1 MSCRRTRKLL
11 RRAARGDVADE
22 ARRHIESCPA
32 CATEARAHLLLRLG
46 SERDRGALVRPGFE
60 QRLRARLLAEPA
72 VARSSTWNGGF
83 ERLVRPALAAAAAL
97 VLVCAGLY
105 VQVAAPQGGGDLAS
119 LLETDPVFNSIL
131 TVDPDAM
138 FADPQIAPATDEP

>member
-1 MSCRRTRKLL
+1 MNCRRTRKLL
-11 RRAARGDVADE
+11 RRAAGGEIADE
-22 ARRHIESCPA
+22 ARRHVESCPA
-32 CATEARAHLLLRLG
+32 CAIEARAHLLLWLG
-46 SERDRGALVRPGFE
+46 SERDEGALVRPGFE
-60 QRLRARLLAEPA
+60 QRLRARLQAETT
-72 VARSSTWNGGF
+72 VARSSAWNGGF

-119 LLETDPVFNSIL
+119 LLETDPVFTSVL

-138 FADPQIAPATDEP
+138 FADPNMTAATDEP